1 MKFQFKIQPFQTEAA
16 ESVVRVFA
24 GQPNASETKYRRDIG
39 SEKKLGES
47 ERVER
52 RGYMPISYANLS
64 EEEKRRVE
72 EEYETAYRNEDV
84 QLTKELLLKNI
95 HSVQTANNIKYST
108 DLVAGLGAVSLDV
121 EMETGTGK
129 TYVYIKTMF
138 ELHKAYGWSK
148 FIVVVPSIAI
158 REGVKK
164 SFEMLEDH
172 FMQIYGLKARY
183 FIYNSSNLHQLD
195 EFSQN
200 SGINVMIINT
210 QAFNTTMNEDKN
222 VEGRSGNEAAR
233 IIYSKRDEFGS
244 RRPIDVIKANR
255 PIIILDEP
263 QKMGGAATQNAL
275 RKNFAPLFSLN
286 YSATHKTSH
295 NLVYVLDALD
305 AFKKKLVKKIE
316 VKGFELKN
324 LGGTNRYM
332 YLSAIVIDKKK
343 PPRARLEF
351 EVSRA
356 GGSPKRET
364 HLLGVTDSLY
374 AASKGVTPNGLEEYR
389 DISIAD
395 IDPIRATV
403 TFSNG
408 HVLAAGEA
416 TGNIHEDDI
425 RRIQIRETINSHF
438 DKEEKLFE
446 QGIKCLSLFFI
457 DEVAKY
463 RQYGED
469 GEEILGEYGRIFEEE
484 YTAVL
489 NERLTLF
496 PTAYQAYLRGIET
509 ADTHRGYFSIDK
521 KGHAVNS
528 TVARGSDESDDVSAY
543 DLILKKKE
551 ILLSYGDAP
560 EYKVRFIF
568 SHSALRE
575 GWDNP
580 NVFQICTLKHSDNAT
595 AKRQEV
601 GRGLR
606 LCVNATGERQDL
618 DVCGDALVHSV
629 NMLTVVASESYAGF
643 VADLQSEIKSDLYE
657 RPTKASVEY
666 FSGRT
671 IYLNNEDTHTFT
683 AAEATA
689 IYNYLVRNDYV
700 DDNGG
705 VTDTYRAAAEA
716 SSFAPMKPELAPL
729 ADAVHKLVQGIFDP
743 SILKDM
749 TVNGHD
755 TKVKDNPL
763 NENWKDFKE
772 LWERINKK
780 YAYTVEFDGDEL
792 IKKSITAID
801 ADLRVARLS
810 YTVTKGTQE
819 GTDFNVEHTETKKLD
834 RAHGGLATYD
844 VIGKIAEGTSLTRR
858 TVTAILDGIT
868 KEKLWMFRENPEEF
882 IAKVVGIINRQK
894 ASVVVE
900 HITYVPSAEDPYTQD
915 IFNMSRASDEYAKAF
930 KAKHAIQDYVFTDGA
945 NTASGSK
952 SIERQFIEDLDVAEE
967 VIVYAKLPR
976 GPKGF
981 QIPTPVGNYSPD
993 WAISFKKGAVKHIF
1007 FIAETKGSMTST
1019 KFGEM
1024 TRGDEIEKAKI
1035 SCAKKLFNEI
1045 STTGVKYHDVDSY
1058 QTLLTVMETL

>member
-1 MKFQFKIQPFQTEAA
+1 MKFKFKIQPFQTEAV

-24 GQPNASETKYRRDIG
+24 GQQNVGESKYRRDIG
-39 SEKKLGES
+39 NEK
-47 ERVER
+47 R
-52 RGYMPISYANLS
+52 LS
-64 EEEKRRVE
+64 EEERVARRGFIPITYAALSDEEKRLID
-72 EEYETAYRNEDV
+72 EEYEAAYRNENV
-84 QLTKELLLKNI
+84 QLSKEQLLKNI
-95 HSVQTANNIKYST
+95 HAVQTANNIKYSS
-108 DLVAGLGAVSLDV
+108 DIASGLGAVSLDI

-138 ELHKAYGWSK
+138 ELYKAYGWSK

-172 FMQIYGLKARY
+172 FMQIYGLKARH

-210 QAFNTTMNEDKN
+210 QAFNTTMNEEKN
-222 VEGRSGNEAAR
+222 TEGRSGNEAAR
-233 IIYSKRDEFGS
+233 IIYSKRDEFNS

-263 QKMGGAATQNAL
+263 QKMSGTATQNAL
-275 RKNFAPLFSLN
+275 KKNFAPLFSLN

-332 YLSAIVIDKKK
+332 YLSGIVLDRKK

-351 EVSRA
+351 EVSRIS
-356 GGSPKRET
+356 GSPKRET
-364 HLLGVTDSLY
+364 RLLEVGDSLY
-374 AASKGVTPNGLEEYR
+374 TASKGLEEYKG
-389 DISIAD
+389 ISIAD
-395 IDPIRATV
+395 IDPIRAMV

-408 HVLAAGEA
+408 DSLAAGEA
-416 TGNIHEDDI
+416 SGNVNEDDI

-463 RQYGED
+463 RQYSDEGD
-469 GEEILGEYGRIFEEE
+469 EILGEYGRIFEEE
-484 YTAVL
+484 YIAAM

-496 PTAYQAYLRGIET
+496 PTSYQAYLRGIET
-509 ADTHRGYFSIDK
+509 NDTHRGYFSIDK
-521 KGHAVNS
+521 KGRAVNS
-528 TVARGSDESDDVSAY
+528 TVKRGTEESDDISAY
-543 DLILKKKE
+543 DLILKNKE
-551 ILLSYGDAP
+551 RLLSFEEPA
-560 EYKVRFIF
+560 RFIF

-580 NVFQICTLKHSDNAT
+580 NVFQICTLKHSENTT

-606 LCVNATGERQDL
+606 LCVNSLGERQDL
-618 DVCGDALVHSV
+618 EACGESLVQSV
-629 NMLTVVASESYAGF
+629 NMLTVIASESYAGF

-657 RPTKASVEY
+657 RPTKASVDY

-671 IYLNNEDTHTFT
+671 VYLSDEQTHTFT
-683 AAEATA
+683 DAEATA
-689 IYNYLVRNDYV
+689 VYNYLVRNGYV

-705 VTDTYRAAAEA
+705 ITDIYRAAVETG
-716 SSFAPMKPELAPL
+716 SFVPLKPELAPL
-729 ADAVHKLVQGIFDP
+729 SESVHKLVQAIFDP
-743 SILKDM
+743 SILKEM
-749 TVNGHD
+749 AGNGHD
-755 TKVKDNPL
+755 TKIKDNPL
-763 NENWKDFKE
+763 NENWMEFKE
-772 LWERINKK
+772 LWERINKR
-780 YAYTVEFDGDEL
+780 YAYTVEFNGDEL
-792 IKKSITAID
+792 INKSIAAIN
-801 ADLRVARLS
+801 AELKVARLS
-810 YTVTKGTQE
+810 YTLTKGSQE
-819 GTDFNVEHTETKKLD
+819 GTDFKVERTETKYLG

-844 VIGKIAEGTSLTRR
+844 IIGKISGGTSLTRR
-858 TVTAILDGIT
+858 TVTAILDGIA
-868 KEKLWMFRENPEEF
+868 KEKLWLFRENPEEF
-882 IAKVVGIINRQK
+882 IAKLAAIINKQK

-900 HITYVPSAEDPYTQD
+900 HITYTPSAEQPYTQD
-915 IFNMSRASDEYAKAF
+915 IFNMSRSSDEYSKAF
-930 KAKHAIQDYVFTDGA
+930 KAKHAIQDYIFTDGSA
-945 NTASGSK
+945 TNSV
-952 SIERQFIEDLDVAEE
+952 ERRFAEDLDVADE
-967 VIVYAKLPR
+967 VIVYAKLPKGPR
-976 GPKGF
+976 GF
-981 QIPTPVGNYSPD
+981 YIPTPVGNYSPD
-993 WAISFKKGAVKHIF
+993 WAISFKKDAVKHIF
-1007 FIAETKGSMTST
+1007 FIAETKGTMDSL
-1019 KFGEM
+1019 EL
-1024 TRGDEIEKAKI
+1024 RPIEQAKI

-1045 STTGVKYHDVDSY
+1045 STGGVKYHDVDSY
-1058 QTLLTVMETL
+1058 QSLLNVMETL

>member
-24 GQPNASETKYRRDIG
+24 GQPNVGASKYRRDIG
-39 SEKKLGES
+39 SEKKLTED

-52 RGYMPISYANLS
+52 RGYMALSYSALS
-64 EEEKRRVE
+64 EEEKRAVE
-72 EEYETAYRNEDV
+72 EEYEAAYRNVNVLLSKDE
-84 QLTKELLLKNI
+84 LLKNI
-95 HSVQTANNIKYST
+95 RAVQTANNIKYSS
-108 DLVAGLGAVSLDV
+108 DIAAGLGAVSLDV

-138 ELHKAYGWSK
+138 ELHKTYGWSK

-183 FIYNSSNLHQLD
+183 FVYNSGNLHQLD

-222 VEGRSGNEAAR
+222 APGRSGNEAAR
-233 IIYSKRDEFGS
+233 IIYTKRDEFGS

-263 QKMGGAATQNAL
+263 QKMGGTATQNAL
-275 RKNFAPLFSLN
+275 KKNFNPLFSLN

-332 YLSAIVIDKKK
+332 YLAAVVLSPKK

-356 GGSPKRET
+356 AGSPKRET
-364 HLLGVTDSLY
+364 HLLEVGDSLY
-374 AASKGVTPNGLEEYR
+374 TASKGLEEYKG
-389 DISIAD
+389 ISIAD
-395 IDPIRATV
+395 IDPIRAMV

-408 HVLAAGEA
+408 DTLTAGEA
-416 TGNIHEDDI
+416 SGNVNEGDI
-425 RRIQIRETINSHF
+425 RRIQIRETIGSHF

-463 RQYGED
+463 RRYDDD

-484 YTAVL
+484 YTAAL

-496 PTAYQAYLRGIET
+496 PTAYQAYLRDIDT

-521 KGHAVNS
+521 KGRAINS
-528 TVARGSDESDDVSAY
+528 KVKRGSDESDDISAY
-543 DLILKKKE
+543 DLILKRKE
-551 ILLSYGDAP
+551 VLLSFEEP
-560 EYKVRFIF
+560 TRFIF

-580 NVFQICTLKHSDNAT
+580 NVFQICTLKHSDSAT

-606 LCVNATGERQDL
+606 LCVNSLGERQDL
-618 DVCGDALVHSV
+618 DVCGETLVQSV

-657 RPTKASVEY
+657 RPTKASVDY
-666 FSGRT
+666 FNGRT
-671 IYLNNEDTHTFT
+671 VYLTDGQPHTFT
-683 AAEATA
+683 VAEATA
-689 IYNYLVRNDYV
+689 VYNYLVRNDYV

-705 VTDTYRAAAEA
+705 VTDTYRAAAETG
-716 SSFAPMKPELAPL
+716 SFAPMKPELSPL
-729 ADAVHKLVQGIFDP
+729 ATSIHKLVQAIFDP
-743 SILKDM
+743 SVLKDM
-749 TVNGHD
+749 AGNGHE

-763 NENWKDFKE
+763 NENWAAFKD
-772 LWERINKK
+772 LWERINKR
-780 YAYTVEFDGDEL
+780 YAYTVEFDGNEL
-792 IKKSITAID
+792 IKKSIAAID
-801 ADLRVARLS
+801 TELQVARLS
-810 YTVTKGTQE
+810 YTLTKGSQE
-819 GTDFNVEHTETKKLD
+819 GTDFNVERTETKGLE
-834 RAHGGLATYD
+834 RAHGGVAAYD
-844 VIGKIAEGTSLTRR
+844 LIGKIAEGTSLTRR
-858 TVTAILDGIT
+858 TVTAILDGI
-868 KEKLWMFRENPEEF
+868 KKDKLWLFRENPEEF
-882 IAKVVGIINRQK
+882 IAKVVILINRQK
-894 ASVVVE
+894 AAVVVE
-900 HITYVPSAEDPYTQD
+900 HITYAPSAEEPYSQD
-915 IFNMSRASDEYAKAF
+915 IFNMSRSSDEYAKAYQ
-930 KAKHAIQDYVFTDGA
+930 AKHAIQDFVFTDG
-945 NTASGSK
+945 TATD
-952 SIERQFIEDLDVAEE
+952 SIERRFAQDLDVADE

-976 GPKGF
+976 GPRGF
-981 QIPTPVGNYSPD
+981 YIPTPVGNYSPD

-1007 FIAETKGSMTST
+1007 FIAETKGTMDSL
-1019 KFGEM
+1019 EL
-1024 TRGDEIEKAKI
+1024 RPIEQAKI

-1058 QTLLTVMETL
+1058 QSLLTVMETM

>member
-1 MKFQFKIQPFQTEAA
+1 MKFQFKIQAFQTEAA
-16 ESVVRVFA
+16 DSVVRVFA
-24 GQPNASETKYRRDIG
+24 GQPHVGVIQYRRDIG
-39 SEKKLGES
+39 SEKKLSKE
-47 ERVER
+47 ERLRR
-52 RGYMPISYANLS
+52 RGQMPLMYSALS
-64 EEEKRRVE
+64 DADKQAIED
-72 EEYETAYRNEDV
+72 EYEAAYCNENVLLSRED
-84 QLTKELLLKNI
+84 LLKNI
-95 HSVQTANNIKYST
+95 RAVQTTNNIKYST
-108 DLVAGLGAVSLDV
+108 DLAAGLGAVSLDV

-164 SFEMLEDH
+164 SFEMLEEH
-172 FMQIYGLKARY
+172 FMQFYGLKARY
-183 FIYNSSNLHQLD
+183 FVYNSGDLHQLD

-233 IIYSKRDEFGS
+233 IIYTKRDEFGS

-263 QKMGGAATQNAL
+263 QKMGGTATQNAL
-275 RKNFAPLFSLN
+275 KKNFNPLFSLN

-305 AFKKKLVKKIE
+305 AFKKKLVKRIE

-332 YLSAIVIDKKK
+332 YLSSIVIDHKK

-351 EVSRA
+351 EVSRTA
-356 GGSPKRET
+356 GSPKRET
-364 HLLGVTDSLY
+364 HLLEVGDSLY
-374 AASKGVTPNGLEEYR
+374 TASKNLEEYKC
-389 DISIAD
+389 ISIAD

-408 HVLAAGEA
+408 DMLVAGEA
-416 TGNIHEDDI
+416 SGNVNEEDI

-463 RQYGED
+463 RQYGDD
-469 GEEILGEYGRIFEEE
+469 GEEVLGEYGRIFEEE
-484 YTAVL
+484 YTAAL

-496 PTAYQAYLRGIET
+496 PTAYQAYLRGIDT
-509 ADTHRGYFSIDK
+509 TQTHRGYFSIDK
-521 KGHAVNS
+521 KGRAINS
-528 TVARGSDESDDVSAY
+528 TVKRGSDESDDISAY
-543 DLILKKKE
+543 DLILKRKE
-551 ILLSYGDAP
+551 VLLSFEEP
-560 EYKVRFIF
+560 TRFIF

-606 LCVNATGERQDL
+606 LCVNSNGERQDL
-618 DVCGDALVHSV
+618 EVCGETLVHSV
-629 NMLTVVASESYAGF
+629 NTLTVVASESYAGF

-666 FSGRT
+666 FNGRT
-671 IYLNNEDTHTFT
+671 VYLDGDQQHTFT

-705 VTDTYRAAAEA
+705 VTDTYRNAAE
-716 SSFAPMKPELAPL
+716 SGNFVPMKPELAPL
-729 ADAVHKLVQGIFDP
+729 AGSIHKLVQAIFDP
-743 SILKDM
+743 SVLAGM
-749 TVNGHD
+749 TGNGHD

-763 NENWKDFKE
+763 NDNWEAFKE
-772 LWERINKK
+772 LWERINKR
-780 YAYTVEFDGDEL
+780 YAYTVEFSGDEL
-792 IKKSITAID
+792 TKKSIAAID
-801 ADLRVARLS
+801 TELKVARLS
-810 YTVTKGTQE
+810 YTLTKGSQE
-819 GTDFNVEHTETKKLD
+819 GADFNVERTETKKLE
-834 RAHGGLATYD
+834 RSHGGLATYD
-844 VIGKIAEGTSLTRR
+844 LIGKIAEGTSLTRR
-858 TVTAILDGIT
+858 TVAAILDGIK
-868 KEKLWMFRENPEEF
+868 KEQLWLFRENPEEF
-882 IAKVVGIINRQK
+882 IAKVIGIINRQK
-894 ASVVVE
+894 AAVVVE
-900 HITYVPSAEDPYTQD
+900 HITYAPSAEEPYKQN
-915 IFNMSRASDEYAKAF
+915 IFNMSRTSDEYAKAF
-930 KAKHAIQDYVFTDGA
+930 KAKHAIQDYIFTDGTSV
-945 NTASGSK
+945 N
-952 SIERQFIEDLDVAEE
+952 SIERRFAEDLDVADE

-976 GPKGF
+976 GPRGF
-981 QIPTPVGNYSPD
+981 YIPTPVGNYSPD

-1007 FIAETKGSMTST
+1007 FIAETKGTMDST
-1019 KFGEM
+1019 EL
-1024 TRGDEIEKAKI
+1024 RPIEQAKI
-1035 SCAKKLFNEI
+1035 FCAKKLFNEI
-1045 STTGVKYHDVDSY
+1045 STIGVKYHEVDNYQNLLDVISS
-1058 QTLLTVMETL
+1058 L